1 MEHSPWFS
9 WLKLKH
15 RLKTHSDIWLDT
27 RIDRKEI
34 NFKQL
39 LFGSWLCP
47 FILKIKGFKMFTFF
61 SLLQKKTFCD
71 AKHGCRVVGICGLK
85 TDFSLTEGGVKCTS
99 LLSVL
104 LCSAF

>member
-1 MEHSPWFS
+1 
-9 WLKLKH
+9 
-15 RLKTHSDIWLDT
+15 
-27 RIDRKEI
+27 
-34 NFKQL
+34 
-39 LFGSWLCP
+39 
-47 FILKIKGFKMFTFF
+47 MFTFF

-104 LCSAF
+104 LLSAF